1 MMCNGKIIVVFLFV
15 LTAVVAAI
23 ALKAS
28 FIVPIGILGATV
40 IYFCDK

>member
-1 MMCNGKIIVVFLFV
+1 MMCNGKIIVIFLFV
-15 LTAVVAAI
+15 LTAIIAAI

-28 FIVPIGILGATV
+28 FIVPVGVFGAIV